1 MDEATLLAIFNKN
14 KAKPHQHHTG
24 LHGEAKLVRRLGKRE
39 MKAIGTPP
47 APHTTL
53 PSRYKSIEDMP
64 VYRRPQV
71 RHTLPTDWAVI
82 YPSTVLRIAR
92 RCKSLGE
99 FKTMVGDYHGVT
111 LTRAMLGEVLREAQ
125 AGRPVAYKREQPELR

>member
-1 MDEATLLAIFNKN
+1 MDEATLLAIFNRQS
-14 KAKPHQHHTG
+14 KAKPRYTG
-24 LHGEAKLVRRLGKRE
+24 LHGEAKLVRRLSERE
-39 MKAIGTPP
+39 RQAMGMPP
-47 APHTTL
+47 APYTTL

-64 VYRRPQV
+64 IYRRPQT

-99 FKTMVGDYHGVT
+99 FKTMVGDYHGIT

-125 AGRPVAYKREQPELR
+125 AGRPVAYKREQPALQ